1 MFENNNINY
10 ILVINKNKIY
20 YKSFINKI
28 IKKKKKEI
36 LVI

>member
-20 YKSFINKI
+20 NKSFINKI